1 MADLY
6 RQKKESA
13 DVKIGLLKFTSL
25 RSRKKKECYPPKISN
40 KAKMSA
46 LTTSIQH
53 DAECFSHCNRV
64 KIEKQK
70 AFKLEKEVKIVRH
83 YHHFGNTK
91 EFTSKKLLQLFVNL
105 PLFNIL

>member
-70 AFKLEKEVKIVRH
+70 AFIFFFFFFFFYKRLSNWKRR
-83 YHHFGNTK
+83 
-91 EFTSKKLLQLFVNL
+91 
-105 PLFNIL
+105 